1 MHFFRM
7 QNSIKKSLSEC
18 VRNSRAR
25 EKRKIKQF
33 VKEDNSLC
41 SEEEDI
47 SFVPNLKMASVHTVD
62 TEK

>member
-1 MHFFRM
+1 M
-7 QNSIKKSLSEC
+7 QSSIKKSLSEC
-18 VRNSRAR
+18 VKNLRAW

-33 VKEDNSLC
+33 IKEDNSFC

-47 SFVPNLKMASVHTVD
+47 SSIPNLKLASIHTVE